1 MRELIIDTA
10 VNISGIRI
18 QDSTNIQI
26 KQNTN
31 NEHMSG
37 VGIFLN
43 RSTDIAITS
52 LKIQGMG
59 FGVLHW
65 EGGGDV
71 MVENSSFQ
79 DCLYI
84 LDYIC

>member
-1 MRELIIDTA
+1 
-10 VNISGIRI
+10 
-18 QDSTNIQI
+18 
-26 KQNTN
+26 
-31 NEHMSG
+31 MSG